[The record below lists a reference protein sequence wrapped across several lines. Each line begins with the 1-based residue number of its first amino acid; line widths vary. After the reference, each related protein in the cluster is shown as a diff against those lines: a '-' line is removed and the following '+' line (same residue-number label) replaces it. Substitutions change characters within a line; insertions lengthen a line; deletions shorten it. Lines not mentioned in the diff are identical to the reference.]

1 MPGPTSTST
10 SRDSGCAH
18 GFRGGVISRRVGA
31 ISRKL
36 MSGPTSTASEVWLNT
51 VICDFEEYGLSEQ
64 GYALEDR
71 FY

>member
-1 MPGPTSTST
+1 MP
-10 SRDSGCAH
+10 
-18 GFRGGVISRRVGA
+18 
-31 ISRKL
+31 
-36 MSGPTSTASEVWLNT
+36 GPTSTASEVWLNT